1 MARPSARL
9 TFINATGRSLRWKNP
24 VSQPVRCLLMADIF
38 RARHADRVGVAL
50 RALWR
55 AGPLETATGNL
66 IPTNVAG
73 TYLSGFTARAYLSGS
88 SVRGYS
94 RTRPVKRPGDKP
106 AYPEKSRAKVV
117 RSVPVGDLDLC
128 FYEFTSVF
136 EKRIYPVLTNAPGV
150 TEIRLAD
157 ELCNTASGCLCYELW
172 YEGSVEEISVWLRQ
186 RLRTSEVLTF
196 RLAPKGDNRLNVY
209 FDGGFK

>member
-1 MARPSARL
+1 
-9 TFINATGRSLRWKNP
+9 
-24 VSQPVRCLLMADIF
+24 
-38 RARHADRVGVAL
+38 
-50 RALWR
+50 
-55 AGPLETATGNL
+55 
-66 IPTNVAG
+66 VAG

-88 SVRGYS
+88 SARGYS
-94 RTRPVKRPGDKP
+94 RTRPVRRPGQKP
-106 AYPEKSRAKVV
+106 AYPEKDVPKVE

-150 TEIRLAD
+150 TDIRRAD
-157 ELCNTASGCLCYELW
+157 ELCDNASGCLCYELW
-172 YEGSVEEISVWLRQ
+172 YQGSLEEISTWLRQ